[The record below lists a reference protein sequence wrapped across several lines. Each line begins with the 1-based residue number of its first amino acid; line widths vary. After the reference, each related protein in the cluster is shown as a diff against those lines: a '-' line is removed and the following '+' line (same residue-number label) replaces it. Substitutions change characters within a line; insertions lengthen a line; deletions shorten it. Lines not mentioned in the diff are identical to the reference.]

1 MIDKLNIICGKHA
14 VRHCL
19 QSTLESV
26 LEIWVQ
32 EGKGDNKVVR
42 EILQH
47 AGDVPV
53 QSVSREALDKLTQF
67 ARHQGIAVKC
77 RKAGTATSTS
87 DLETLLAGA
96 GSDKLL
102 LLVLDNIQD
111 PHNLGACLRTADAVG
126 ADAVIIPRDR
136 AAAIT
141 PAVRK
146 VASGAAERVPVIQVT
161 NLARTLRQL
170 QSAGVWLLGT
180 ADGARDSLYNT
191 DLDRPLAV
199 VMGAEG
205 TGLRHNTREQC
216 DMLVRIPM
224 AGEVESLNVSVAA
237 GVVLYEALRQ
247 RQAQS

>member
-1 MIDKLNIICGKHA
+1 MINDKTKIICGKHA

-19 QSTLESV
+19 QSTPESV
-26 LEIWVQ
+26 IEIWVQ
-32 EGKGDNKVVR
+32 EGKRDNKSIR

-47 AGDVPV
+47 AEAVNV
-53 QSVSREALDKLTQF
+53 QTVSREALDKLTQY

-77 RKAGTATSTS
+77 RNLETATS
-87 DLETLLAGA
+87 DLETLLAVADSG
-96 GSDKLL
+96 KFL
-102 LLVLDNIQD
+102 LLVLDNVQD
-111 PHNLGACLRTADAVG
+111 PHNLGACLRTAEAVG
-126 ADAVIIPRDR
+126 VDAVIIPRDR
-136 AAAIT
+136 AVSIT

-146 VASGAAERVPVIQVT
+146 VASGAAENVPVIQVT

-170 QSAGVWLLGT
+170 QDVGIWVLGT
-180 ADGARDSLYNT
+180 ADTAGDSLYDI

-199 VMGAEG
+199 VIGAEG

-237 GVVLYEALRQ
+237 GVFLYEALRQ

>member
-1 MIDKLNIICGKHA
+1 MTSDKTIIVCGKHA
-14 VRHCL
+14 VRHRL
-19 QSTLESV
+19 QSAPESV

-32 EGKGDNKVVR
+32 EGKGENKVVR

-47 AGDVPV
+47 AGAVNV
-53 QSVSREALDKLTQF
+53 QTVSRETLDKLTQF

-77 RKAGTATSTS
+77 RNVETATT
-87 DLETLLAGA
+87 DLETLLAGTDA
-96 GSDKLL
+96 VKLL
-102 LLVLDNIQD
+102 LLVLDNVQD

-126 ADAVIIPRDR
+126 TDAVIIPRDR
-136 AAAIT
+136 AVAIT

-146 VASGAAERVPVIQVT
+146 VASGAAESMPIIQVT

-170 QSAGVWLLGT
+170 QAAGVWILGT
-180 ADGARDSLYNT
+180 ADGARDSLYDV

-224 AGEVESLNVSVAA
+224 AGDVESLNVSVAA

-247 RQAQS
+247 RQVQS